1 MTSKKQGTSAVAHQ
15 PKDAVQGEETVWVPQ
30 NFINVTEFSSIDFGT
45 GTNLSWA
52 GGRHLI
58 KPSELA
64 VGLILKLSR
73 LLKLSRK
80 IDLIFES
87 KNQ

>member
-1 MTSKKQGTSAVAHQ
+1 MADSAN
-15 PKDAVQGEETVWVPQ
+15 DAVPGDETVWLPQ
-30 NFINVTEFSSIDFGT
+30 HFINGTEIKSIDLGLV
-45 GTNLSWA
+45 TNLSW
-52 GGRHLI
+52 RWRRQLI

-64 VGLILKLSR
+64 VGLILKVSR

-87 KNQ
+87 